1 MPSSRRGIALLV
13 ALIVVLVLAGLASS
27 ALATARIALGRATES
42 HLTLRAELAR
52 DGLRARVAARA
63 ASVPA
68 AVWLAAPWLVAGPDT
83 TVQLQSLGSGWY
95 RWSAHTAERTILA
108 ELARV
113 PPWVA
118 PAVDSV
124 IVLSAVAF
132 DSLRAAWSTDLV
144 PSVAPESLVLQGSV
158 APGVHRASRHV
169 RVGAGAVVHGIIWAP
184 VVTVEGGAHVR
195 GLVVARDSVIVAPGS
210 WLEADPLPAVAG
222 WATEARVHLLGRRG
236 LLAPP

>member
-1 MPSSRRGIALLV
+1 MPSPRRGIALLV

-27 ALATARIALGRATES
+27 ALATARIALGRASES

-68 AVWLAAPWLVAGPDT
+68 VAWLAAPWLVAGPDT

-95 RWSAHTAERTILA
+95 RWSAHTAGRTILA
-108 ELARV
+108 EFARV
-113 PPWVA
+113 PRWVP

-124 IVLSAVAF
+124 LALSAAAF
-132 DSLRAAWSTDLV
+132 DSLCAVWGADLV
-144 PSVAPESLVLQGSV
+144 PSVVPESLVLYGSV
-158 APGVHRASRHV
+158 APGVHRASQHV
-169 RVGAGAVVHGIIWAP
+169 RVGTGAVVQGIIWSPA
-184 VVTVEGGAHVR
+184 VSVEGGAQVR
-195 GLVVARDSVIVAPGS
+195 GLVVVRDSVVVALGS
-210 WLEADPLPAVAG
+210 RLEADPLPAVAG
-222 WATEARVHLLGRRG
+222 WATVARLHLLGRRG